1 MGSVPLTKR
10 TSGEPTLYVVKYSGL
25 YFTRKISRNE
35 VRTMSFAVAR
45 MTKLKADNLVGI
57 GNHNQRKTTN
67 HSNEDIDVSRSHLN
81 YDLVAGRTNNFK
93 TDIETYINENKA
105 SKRAVRKDAVLV
117 NEWVLTSDKDF
128 FEQLDETDTRK
139 YFETAKQYFAD
150 NYGDENIRYAVV
162 HMDEK
167 TPHMHM
173 GIVPFDDDKK
183 LSAKRIFN
191 REALQRIQDELPQY
205 LKEHG
210 FDVERGNKNK
220 ERKNLSV
227 PEYKAMRE
235 DLKKIETEKQ
245 ETQAKLVDT
254 QKQLDEIKPRNNEK
268 IANKP
273 TLLNKNKVTVDKD
286 DLADLEERAFFSD
299 SYNHQLKNA
308 QFEVRSLKDE
318 LDRKTWDYNDL
329 ERENRRLRKLVNTL
343 QNLVKQVDTFL
354 QRKMG
359 MHLPDKF
366 LERAGLKKSSQG
378 TLKSSQEHSKN
389 KPEEIQGPHL

>member
-1 MGSVPLTKR
+1 M
-10 TSGEPTLYVVKYSGL
+10 
-25 YFTRKISRNE
+25 
-35 VRTMSFAVAR
+35 RTMSFVVAR

-57 GNHNQRKTTN
+57 GNHDQRKTTN

-81 YDLVAGRTNNFK
+81 YDLVAGRTDNFK
-93 TDIETYINENKA
+93 TDIEAYINENKA

-117 NEWVLTSDKDF
+117 NEWILTSDKDF
-128 FEQLDETDTRK
+128 FEQLDEVETRK

-162 HMDEK
+162 HLDEK

-173 GIVPFDDDKK
+173 GIVPFDDDGK

-191 REALQRIQDELPQY
+191 REALQRIQEELPQY
-205 LKEHG
+205 LKENG

-254 QKQLDEIKPRNNEK
+254 KKQLDEIKPRNNKK
-268 IANKP
+268 IASKP
-273 TLLNKNKVTVDKD
+273 TLLNKNKVMVDKS
-286 DLADLEERAFFSD
+286 DLADLEQRASFSD
-299 SYNHQLKNA
+299 NYNQMQGRA
-308 QFEVRSLKDE
+308 RREADSLRDK
-318 LDRKTWDYNDL
+318 LTRTTWDYNDL
-329 ERENRRLRKLVNTL
+329 ERENERLQKLVGTL
-343 QNLVKQVDTFL
+343 QGIIRNVDEFL
-354 QRKMG
+354 HKKLG
-359 MHLPDKF
+359 INLPDKW
-366 LERAGLKKSSQG
+366 LERAGLKEPSK
-378 TLKSSQEHSKN
+378 KAPESSQELDRHKSD
-389 KPEEIQGPHL
+389 ELGGPHL

>member
-1 MGSVPLTKR
+1 
-10 TSGEPTLYVVKYSGL
+10 
-25 YFTRKISRNE
+25 
-35 VRTMSFAVAR
+35 MSFAVAR

-57 GNHNQRKTTN
+57 GNHDQRKTTN
-67 HSNEDIDVSRSHLN
+67 HSNEDIDVSRSLLN

-93 TDIETYINENKA
+93 TDIEAYINENKA

-117 NEWVLTSDKDF
+117 NEWILTSDKDF
-128 FEQLDETDTRK
+128 FEQLDEADTRK

-191 REALQRIQDELPQY
+191 REALQRIQDELPHY
-205 LKEHG
+205 LKENG

-245 ETQAKLVDT
+245 ETQAKLADT
-254 QKQLDEIKPRNNEK
+254 QKKLDEIKPRSNKN
-268 IANKP
+268 IASKP
-273 TLLNKNKVTVDKD
+273 TLLNKNKVTVDKN
-286 DLADLEERAFFSD
+286 DLADLERRASFSD
-299 SYNHQLKNA
+299 NYNELHA
-308 QFEVRSLKDE
+308 RARREADSLGDK
-318 LDRKTWDYNDL
+318 LTRKTWDYNDL
-329 ERENRRLRKLVNTL
+329 ERENARLRKLVNTL
-343 QNLVKQVDTFL
+343 QNLVKQVDIFL

-359 MHLPDKF
+359 IHLPDKF
-366 LERAGLKKSSQG
+366 LERAGLKEPSQDAPKSP
-378 TLKSSQEHSKN
+378 QERPKN
-389 KPEEIQGPHL
+389 EPDEKQGPHL

>member
-1 MGSVPLTKR
+1 MH
-10 TSGEPTLYVVKYSGL
+10 
-25 YFTRKISRNE
+25 
-35 VRTMSFAVAR
+35 TMSFAVAR

-57 GNHNQRKTTN
+57 GNHDQRKTTN

-81 YDLVAGRTNNFK
+81 YDLVAGRTDNFK
-93 TDIETYINENKA
+93 TDIEAYINENKA

-128 FEQLDETDTRK
+128 FEQLDEAETRK

-191 REALQRIQDELPQY
+191 REALQRIQEELPQY
-205 LKEHG
+205 LKENG
-210 FDVERGNKNK
+210 FDVQRGNKNK

-235 DLKKIETEKQ
+235 ELKKIETEKQ
-245 ETQAKLVDT
+245 ETQAKLADT
-254 QKQLDEIKPRNNEK
+254 KKQLDEIKPRDTKK
-268 IANKP
+268 IASKP
-273 TLLNKNKVTVDKD
+273 TLMNKNKVTVDKY
-286 DLADLEERAFFSD
+286 DLADLEQRAVTSD
-299 SYNHQLKNA
+299 AYN
-308 QFEVRSLKDE
+308 FEKIHLEVENHSL
-318 LDRKTWDYNDL
+318 RNDL
-329 ERENRRLRKLVNTL
+329 SEAKGHNYELRKENERLQKLVGTL
-343 QNLVKQVDTFL
+343 QGIIRNVDEFL
-354 QRKMG
+354 HKKLG
-359 MHLPDKF
+359 INLPDKW
-366 LERAGLKKSSQG
+366 LERAGLKEPSK
-378 TLKSSQEHSKN
+378 KAPESSQELDRHKSD
-389 KPEEIQGPHL
+389 ELGGPHL

>member
-1 MGSVPLTKR
+1 
-10 TSGEPTLYVVKYSGL
+10 
-25 YFTRKISRNE
+25 
-35 VRTMSFAVAR
+35 MSFAVAR

-57 GNHNQRKTTN
+57 GNHDQRKTTN

-93 TDIETYINENKA
+93 TDIEAYINENKA

-117 NEWVLTSDKDF
+117 NEWIITSDKDF

-150 NYGDENIRYAVV
+150 NYGDENVRYAVV

-205 LKEHG
+205 LKENG

-245 ETQAKLVDT
+245 ETQAKLADT
-254 QKQLDEIKPRNNEK
+254 QKKLDEIKPRDNKK
-268 IANKP
+268 IASKP
-273 TLLNKNKVTVDKD
+273 TLLNKNKVTVDKN
-286 DLADLEERAFFSD
+286 DLADLERRA
-299 SYNHQLKNA
+299 
-308 QFEVRSLKDE
+308 
-318 LDRKTWDYNDL
+318 
-329 ERENRRLRKLVNTL
+329 
-343 QNLVKQVDTFL
+343 
-354 QRKMG
+354 
-359 MHLPDKF
+359 
-366 LERAGLKKSSQG
+366 
-378 TLKSSQEHSKN
+378 
-389 KPEEIQGPHL
+389 

>member
-1 MGSVPLTKR
+1 
-10 TSGEPTLYVVKYSGL
+10 
-25 YFTRKISRNE
+25 
-35 VRTMSFAVAR
+35 MSFAVAR

-57 GNHNQRKTTN
+57 GNHDQRKTTN

-81 YDLVAGRTNNFK
+81 YDLVAGRTDNFK
-93 TDIETYINENKA
+93 TDIEAYINENKA

-117 NEWVLTSDKDF
+117 NEWILTSDKDF
-128 FEQLDETDTRK
+128 FEQLDEADTRK

-191 REALQRIQDELPQY
+191 REALQRIQEELPQY

-245 ETQAKLVDT
+245 ETQAKLADT
-254 QKQLDEIKPRNNEK
+254 KKQLDEIKPRDNKK
-268 IANKP
+268 IASKP
-273 TLLNKNKVTVDKD
+273 TLLNKNKVTVDKN
-286 DLADLEERAFFSD
+286 DLADLEQRASFSD
-299 SYNHQLKNA
+299 NYNLRSIRSEIDKKSLSNRLREAQGENRKLKKENERLQSVVTKLQIVIQKVDA
-308 QFEVRSLKDE
+308 FLQEKLGINLSDKWLELAGIKEPSKKAPNISQE
-318 LDRKTWDYNDL
+318 LDKQKPDI
-329 ERENRRLRKLVNTL
+329 NT
-343 QNLVKQVDTFL
+343 
-354 QRKMG
+354 R
-359 MHLPDKF
+359 
-366 LERAGLKKSSQG
+366 
-378 TLKSSQEHSKN
+378 
-389 KPEEIQGPHL
+389 GPHL

>member
-1 MGSVPLTKR
+1 
-10 TSGEPTLYVVKYSGL
+10 
-25 YFTRKISRNE
+25 
-35 VRTMSFAVAR
+35 MSFVVAR
-45 MTKLKADNLVGI
+45 MQKLKANNLVGL
-57 GNHNQRKTTN
+57 GNHDQRKTSN
-67 HSNEDIDVSRSHLN
+67 HSNQDIDVSRSHLN

-93 TDIETYINENKA
+93 TDIEAYINENKA

-117 NEWVLTSDKDF
+117 NEWILTSDKDF
-128 FEQLDETDTRK
+128 FEQLDEADTRK

-191 REALQRIQDELPQY
+191 REALQCIQDELPQY
-205 LKEHG
+205 LKAHG

-245 ETQAKLVDT
+245 ETQAKLADT
-254 QKQLDEIKPRNNEK
+254 QKKLDEIKPRDNKK
-268 IANKP
+268 IASKP
-273 TLLNKNKVTVDKD
+273 TLLNKNKVTVDKN
-286 DLADLEERAFFSD
+286 DLTDLEQRAVTSD
-299 SYNHQLKNA
+299 VYNLEAIRLKVDN
-308 QFEVRSLKDE
+308 RSLRNE
-318 LDRKTWDYNDL
+318 LGEAKGQNYELKKEN
-329 ERENRRLRKLVNTL
+329 ERLHKLVGTL
-343 QNLVKQVDTFL
+343 QNIVRNVDEFL
-354 QRKMG
+354 NKKLG
-359 MHLPDKF
+359 INLPDKW
-366 LERAGLKKSSQG
+366 LERAGLKEPSKKGPESSQK
-378 TLKSSQEHSKN
+378 LDRHKSD
-389 KPEEIQGPHL
+389 EIGGPHL